1 MKKTIDNTNLRDQ
14 TYDIIKNMII
24 LREIEPGKKINEE
37 HIAKEIQVSR
47 TPIREAL
54 CRLENEGIVTII
66 PRRGAFVSDL
76 TENNVRE
83 ILLIREVLEGLVVR
97 LAVENMDSKT
107 LQKLRKAIEKV
118 SSIPQKD
125 RDLINYTRSE
135 VDFHSI
141 LLNASNNQMLKNM
154 MEMVNAHLQIIRLRT
169 VVIPERAQK
178 TVTEH
183 QQILKAIEKGDAD
196 SAEDL
201 MRKHVRS
208 VREVALRN
216 IQAIV

>member
-54 CRLENEGIVTII
+54 CRLENEGIVKII

-76 TENNVRE
+76 NETNVRE

-107 LQKLRKAIEKV
+107 LEKLRKALEKV
-118 SSIPQKD
+118 SIIPEED

-141 LLNASNNQMLKNM
+141 LLSAS
-154 MEMVNAHLQIIRLRT
+154 
-169 VVIPERAQK
+169 P
-178 TVTEH
+178 
-183 QQILKAIEKGDAD
+183 
-196 SAEDL
+196 
-201 MRKHVRS
+201 
-208 VREVALRN
+208 
-216 IQAIV
+216 